1 MSETCDVFLLRDRN
15 RDTSECGRNR
25 VSEKMKIPNKIM
37 MLKVLVSL
45 SCLQIKTSLKS
56 LFSNLAALTT
66 GLKEKIDFLP
76 LKLLNFVCFSTTSV
90 CLSVC
95 HSRLTF
101 CTFSGKIFRTKILT
115 TLYCFWKQ
123 LSFWKENDVSREIES
138 IDDIMLNTNGKN
150 EVLAKE
156 WTSRERE
163 REELNLTLTLKLSLT
178 GET

>member
-123 LSFWKENDVSREIES
+123 LSFWKETMWAEKSKVLTTSCSTQMGRMKFLQRNEHRE
-138 IDDIMLNTNGKN
+138 K
-150 EVLAKE
+150 
-156 WTSRERE
+156 ERE
-163 REELNLTLTLKLSLT
+163 RN
-178 GET
+178 